1 MGDEYVAVDAELI
14 LTMVETQGQIIA
26 RLEHLTEI
34 LAGIQSKLEEIQGD

>member
-34 LAGIQSKLEEIQGD
+34 LTDIQSKLEEMQGD